1 MSRDI
6 LIITK
11 LMEKLQYPALKP
23 GTVMYKKYMALLKMV
38 LSGAA
43 KTDNIIERHDLR
55 GALAE
60 IRRRLP
66 NLVEPIDLNEEQTDK
81 LLTEVQNELRDYYVK
96 H

>member
-1 MSRDI
+1 M
-6 LIITK
+6 K
-11 LMEKLQYPALKP
+11 KAKYPVLKP
-23 GTVMYKKYMALLKMV
+23 GTTMYKKYMALLKMV
-38 LSGAA
+38 LSSAA
-43 KTDNIIERHDLR
+43 KVDNVLEKEDLR
-55 GALAE
+55 GYLAE

>member
-1 MSRDI
+1 
-6 LIITK
+6 
-11 LMEKLQYPALKP
+11 MEKLQYPALKP
-23 GTVMYKKYMALLKMV
+23 GTAMYKKYMALLKMV

-43 KTDNIIERHDLR
+43 RADNIIERHDLR